1 MVGARLKKLFVY
13 WVVTHVFLKL
23 IESCMRMG
31 CSPARFSYF
40 QIESSSGC
48 SLIWI
53 ICIEIKSY
61 SSQCLI
67 FIKILGCSPCV
78 LEFVRLVREWVEA
91 RLGYQS

>member
-1 MVGARLKKLFVY
+1 MVGVQLKKNIGLQPMFSLS
-13 WVVTHVFLKL
+13 LK
-23 IESCMRMG
+23 SCMRIG

-67 FIKILGCSPCV
+67 
-78 LEFVRLVREWVEA
+78 A
-91 RLGYQS
+91 